1 MPNVQQVARNWQPIK
16 LFQFGVVSV
25 TFIEKKAA
33 VSVLR
38 DDPILWMKVEDF
50 GHDPD
55 RTYTEWAYR
64 TWGPSGVEAI
74 TGRWVMIVDS
84 PPGGQFEVSVRK
96 LAACYVYAPLQAAA

>member
-1 MPNVQQVARNWQPIK
+1 MTEYLLADVYSDFPADLERAPHNLIDY
-16 LFQFGVVSV
+16 
-25 TFIEKKAA
+25 A

-38 DDPILWMKVEDF
+38 DNPILWMKVEGF
-50 GHDPD
+50 GHDPN
-55 RTYTEWAYR
+55 RPCTEWAYD
-64 TWGPSGVEAI
+64 TWGTHGVEAI